1 LKNSLISKKREK
13 SKTQPKNILGER
25 DRNIRNSLENK
36 MAKHFEIDKESQNQ
50 DGETPKK
57 RARNKMS
64 KLSKREK
71 ESKYQ
76 SDKFC
81 I

>member
-1 LKNSLISKKREK
+1 
-13 SKTQPKNILGER
+13 
-25 DRNIRNSLENK
+25 